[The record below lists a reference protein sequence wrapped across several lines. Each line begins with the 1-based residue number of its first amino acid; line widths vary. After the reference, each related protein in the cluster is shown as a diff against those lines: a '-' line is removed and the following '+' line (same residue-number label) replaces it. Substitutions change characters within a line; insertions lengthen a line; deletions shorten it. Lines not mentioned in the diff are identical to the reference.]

1 MSVKNSAYLTNV
13 AAAISGRD
21 GFSGSAEEASQLHGM
36 AVTGITMYSIFIIL
50 FSVGAAVLSYK
61 YNTAIGTPMGLMVVY
76 IILSFIFS
84 SLYYPYYALV
94 LTQAAVRGKRKV

>member
-1 MSVKNSAYLTNV
+1 MSLKNGAYLTNV

-21 GFSGSAEEASQLHGM
+21 GFTGNAEEAAKLHGM
-36 AVTGITMYSIFIIL
+36 ALTSITMYSLFIIL

-61 YNTAIGTPMGLMVVY
+61 YNTAIGTPSGLMVVY
-76 IILSFIFS
+76 IILSFMFS

-94 LTQAAVRGKRKV
+94 LTEAAVRGKRKA